1 VSFPWIHEA
10 NHERGDN
17 ADYDSETDTGSQL
30 DFPHYTDL
38 ARFPWP
44 HCAPYSGAYCMRVTL
59 AGGTADAYVVEGDW
73 DIAATVN
80 RFCRFNIWFS
90 PTFDATA
97 DDTVAIWEFL
107 ATATVETSVGFRY
120 VATTDVINLGIGE
133 VAPTSFGSA
142 IEKGVWY
149 TVELD
154 MQNDPGSNDG
164 TIDMYVTKAGDP
176 ASTVVDATQV
186 ASLDQGAVTTGR
198 LGVQDHLATT
208 TGVILIDDVIF
219 DDARIY
225 PGARYPTQKTF
236 TKSGHFFIGSG
247 DVASAALLT
256 DEATN
261 KVLLYDTNTA
271 DTLSDQDF
279 VAELELD
286 NQTSISGPIHFEK
299 GCYVELSGTDPRAQ
313 VTIVTN
319 SDVPG
324 AYGPSA
330 YDDSGVRWHGLLA

>member
-1 VSFPWIHEA
+1 MSFPWIFEA
-10 NHERGDN
+10 NHERGDTI
-17 ADYDSETDTGSQL
+17 DYDSETDTASQL
-30 DFPHYTDL
+30 DFPHYSEL
-38 ARFPWP
+38 ARFPWSG
-44 HCAPYSGAYCMRVTL
+44 CAPHTGAYCMRATL
-59 AGGTADAYVVEGDW
+59 SGGTADAYVVEGDW
-73 DIAATVN
+73 DIGATVN
-80 RFCRFNIWFS
+80 RFARFSIWFS
-90 PTFDATA
+90 PNFDATA
-97 DDTVAIWEFL
+97 DDTVAVQEFL
-107 ATATVETSVGFRY
+107 ATATIETSFGFRY
-120 VATTDVINLGIGE
+120 VAATDVINLGIGE
-133 VAPTSFGSA
+133 LVPTSFGPA

-164 TIDMYVTKAGDP
+164 TIDIYVTKAGDP
-176 ASTVVDATQV
+176 AATTVYATQV
-186 ASLDQGAVTTGR
+186 ASLDQGAITTGR

-208 TGVILIDDVIF
+208 TGVILFDDVVF

-225 PGARYPTQKTF
+225 PTPRYSTQKTF
-236 TKSGHFFIGSG
+236 TKSGHFFVGAG
-247 DVASAALLT
+247 DLASAALLT

-261 KVLLYDTNTA
+261 KVILYDTNTA

-313 VTIVTN
+313 VTIVLD

-324 AYGPSA
+324 AEGPTA
-330 YDDSGVRWHGLLA
+330 YEDALVRQHGLR